1 MFFRYLWRLNMRR
14 LHCLLLLAS
23 CVLSIARG
31 AGDEKL
37 TFVMVDGET
46 VDFSTNGLIITYD
59 DYAHAL
65 VSNDE
70 TSAVIDLA
78 RTDYMCFTHSASGD
92 DVKAADVNAD
102 GEVNI
107 ADVNSV
113 ISVIMENT
121 SDAGRADVNDDGEV
135 NIADINA
142 VIAAIF
148 GN

>member
-1 MFFRYLWRLNMRR
+1 MRR
-14 LHCLLLLAS
+14 LHYLLLLAS
-23 CVLSIARG
+23 SVLFFVRV
-31 AGDEKL
+31 AGEEKL

-46 VDFSTNGLIITYD
+46 IDFSTSGLIITYD

-65 VSNDE
+65 VTNNE
-70 TSAVIDLA
+70 TSAIIDLV
-78 RTDYMCFTHSASGD
+78 RTDHMCFTHSSSGD
-92 DVKAADVNAD
+92 VIKADVNAD

-107 ADVNSV
+107 ADINSL
-113 ISVIMENT
+113 ISVIMDSTLDEGIG
-121 SDAGRADVNDDGEV
+121 SRADVNDDGEV

>member
-14 LHCLLLLAS
+14 LHCLLLLVL
-23 CVLSIARG
+23 CVLFVARA

-46 VDFSTNGLIITYD
+46 VDFSTNGLIITYN

-78 RTDYMCFTHSASGD
+78 RTDYMCFTHSAPGD
-92 DVKAADVNAD
+92 DVKADVNAD